1 MNKNDKV
8 ISTYKELEKIVK
20 DKLIN
25 KTEKRSFE
33 DLSELLFG
41 EGNCYSDTE
50 VRKRMYGMKRVVEII
65 DNDAIVYTN
74 NKIKELNEKIRDLE
88 QAKIQLRD
96 EKNEYN
102 RQNRDSARIKTTL
115 ELLSKEL
122 KEIGKIKFDINNID
136 NNIDN
141 NISNGIDNNVSNSI
155 LLDNEEKEMI
165 ISLSDLHTGQT
176 FKSYFGEYNIEI
188 EKERLQQYL
197 NKILKIG
204 KLYNIKT
211 VRILS
216 LGDQISGNIH
226 KTIQVSNKENV
237 IEQIKIA
244 VSYICSFC
252 DVLCNSFE
260 KVFLYSVAGNHS
272 RLEPNF
278 KEAIHLER
286 IDDLISWII
295 GKLLNH
301 KNNFK
306 YIEEANIDNG
316 IIQFD
321 IFDKTYL
328 GVHGDMD
335 IGDKKNISDLCG
347 IVKKIPY
354 AIFKGHKHFP
364 ESTEVNGIKI
374 IQSGSLVGS
383 GDDHTIEKRLS
394 GKPSQTLCI
403 VDKNGIECIYNI
415 ELD

>member
-41 EGNCYSDTE
+41 EGNCYSDSE

-65 DNDAIVYTN
+65 DNDVIVYTN

-122 KEIGKIKFDINNID
+122 KEIGKVEFDINNKTNNKT
-136 NNIDN
+136 NNI
-141 NISNGIDNNVSNSI
+141 SNSI
-155 LLDNEEKEMI
+155 LLDNKEKEMI

-176 FKSYFGEYNIEI
+176 FKSYFGEYNTEI
-188 EKERLQQYL
+188 EKKRLQQYL
-197 NKILKIG
+197 NKIIEIG
-204 KLYNIKT
+204 KFHNIKSIH
-211 VRILS
+211 ILS

-244 VSYICSFC
+244 ISYICSFC
-252 DVLCNSFE
+252 NVLCNSFE
-260 KVFLYSVAGNHS
+260 KVSLYSVSGNHS

-278 KEAIHLER
+278 KDAIHSER
-286 IDDLISWII
+286 IDDLISWTI
-295 GKLLNH
+295 GMLLKH
-301 KNNFK
+301 KDNFN
-306 YIEEANIDNG
+306 YVEEANIDNG

-364 ESTEVNGIKI
+364 ESTEMNGIKI